1 MTTTSNNTPSKDVSV
16 KAFFGTDLIKKKFEE
31 LLGKRGPQ
39 FIASVLQIAAQNEM
53 LSKADPVSIF
63 NAAAVAATM
72 DLPLNQNLGFA
83 YIIPYNS
90 QNGPVAQ
97 FQMGYK
103 GFIQLAQRS
112 GQYKTISATPIYE
125 GQLIEENPLT
135 GFTFDFTKKKSD
147 TIIGFAAYFALI
159 NGFEKTEY
167 MSIEKMNAHGKR
179 YSKNFSNNSS
189 LWKSDPVAMGNKTIL
204 KLTLSKYGPLSIQM
218 EMAMRVD
225 QAQIK
230 NSEGT
235 DIAYIDNEKEEINKE
250 EERIKLM
257 ISDCETLEDLD
268 LLQTSNPDTDVKL
281 FDAQREIIK
290 TKTKNG
296 KAK

>member
-1 MTTTSNNTPSKDVSV
+1 MTTESANLPMKKDLKSY
-16 KAFFGTDLIKKKFEE
+16 FGTDLIKKKFEE

-39 FIASVLQIAAQNEM
+39 FIASVLQIAAQNEL

-90 QNGPVAQ
+90 SSGPIAQ

-112 GQYKTISATPIYE
+112 GQYKTISATPVYE

-135 GFTFDFTKKKSD
+135 GFKFDFTKKKSD
-147 TIIGFAAYFALI
+147 VIIGFAAYFALI

-167 MSIEKMNAHGKR
+167 MSIEKMNAHGKK
-179 YSKNFSNNSS
+179 YSKNFNNNSS
-189 LWKSDPVAMGNKTIL
+189 LWKSDPIAMGNKTIL

-230 NSEGT
+230 NAEGSEVS
-235 DIAYIDNEKEEINKE
+235 YIDNEREEINKE

-257 ISDCETLEDLD
+257 IKDCKTIEEIDI
-268 LLQTSNPDTDVKL
+268 LQASCPDVDVKL
-281 FDAQREIIK
+281 FDEQKEIL
-290 TKTKNG
+290 KNG
-296 KAK
+296 K